1 MADERDP
8 LVSRRYRELGSEE
21 PPAEL
26 DERILARSRRRRS
39 FQWHGPVAA
48 AAVIVL
54 AVAVTVH
61 VEREQRTPESSAA
74 SAPSE
79 AAPAMKEDAQPQ
91 ARLYAPDPPVA
102 QKAEPVTKAAPA
114 PAAPRAS
121 ASREE
126 ARSRRDAVKSEPAP
140 QAPPPGAQEPPA
152 QPALEAQRA
161 PATGAAA
168 DSTPKPMAAPGRRLA
183 ESRLAKLAEQPP
195 ERWLEGIA
203 ELRAQGRHEEADES
217 LKRFRERYPDYQIS
231 EELKAKV
238 ERR

>member
-21 PPAEL
+21 PPVEL

-61 VEREQRTPESSAA
+61 LEREERTPESY
-74 SAPSE
+74 P
-79 AAPAMKEDAQPQ
+79 APATSETQPAVKEDARVQE
-91 ARLYAPDPPVA
+91 RLYAPDPPVA
-102 QKAEPVTKAAPA
+102 QKAEPPA
-114 PAAPRAS
+114 
-121 ASREE
+121 REE
-126 ARSRRDAVKSEPAP
+126 ARSRRDVVRKESAP
-140 QAPPPGAQEPPA
+140 QAPAPAVQEPPA

-161 PATGAAA
+161 PEAGAAA
-168 DSTPKPMAAPGRRLA
+168 DSAPKPMAAPG
-183 ESRLAKLAEQPP
+183 SRLGKLAEQSPQQ
-195 ERWLEGIA
+195 WLEGIA

-217 LKRFRERYPDYQIS
+217 LKRFRERYPGYQIS
-231 EELKAKV
+231 EEMLAKIQKK
-238 ERR
+238 